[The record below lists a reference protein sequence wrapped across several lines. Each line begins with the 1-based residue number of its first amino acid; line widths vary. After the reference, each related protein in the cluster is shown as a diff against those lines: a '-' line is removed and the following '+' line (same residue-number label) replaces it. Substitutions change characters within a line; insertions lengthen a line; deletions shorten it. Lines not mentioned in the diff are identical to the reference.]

1 VRARSR
7 LIVIGLALLVMVAGG
22 FAALHVWHIRHD
34 YGVVA
39 WTPTGPTPRIP
50 FQGRTYLLGTS
61 TEAAVPAG
69 AELLGSIAGGGKV
82 YGNRMDCCVATTVF
96 VRYPDG
102 TIASY
107 ALSGGP

>member
-1 VRARSR
+1 
-7 LIVIGLALLVMVAGG
+7 LIVIGLVLLVVVGG
-22 FAALHVWHIRHD
+22 IFAVGHVWRIRHD

-39 WTPTGPTPRIP
+39 WTPSGPTPQIP
-50 FQGRTYLLGTS
+50 FLGRTYLLGTA

-82 YGNRMDCCVATTVF
+82 YGHKMPCCVPTVVF

-102 TIASY
+102 TVTSY